1 MGPMPKKLTKKY
13 TNGMCNQKKNIS
25 NKRTKKMWM
34 KLLLNN
40 VKINLSTKLPKQQI
54 LKVIEKKIEKITK
67 IQNKMLK

>member
-1 MGPMPKKLTKKY
+1 
-13 TNGMCNQKKNIS
+13 
-25 NKRTKKMWM
+25 M
-34 KLLLNN
+34 KLLLNI